1 MHILLEPRTPSA
13 RSVATRPLPR
23 PVVRGKFLFAG
34 DHKIYVKGVTYG
46 AFKWDED
53 GNEYTDLATIK
64 RDFSQMAEA
73 GINTVRIP
81 HTTPPRNLLDL
92 AHDHGLWVI
101 VGLSSEQFAG
111 YLIDRN
117 KKCPDIDGIIREKV
131 AQVAGHPALLCYAIG
146 NEISAPLVRWLG
158 SRRIERFLHRIYRNV
173 KSADPDGLV
182 TYVNYPTTEYLQ
194 LPFLDLVCFNVYLER
209 QETLRSYLL
218 RLHNIAGDRPL
229 IMSEL
234 GLDAM
239 RNGEQ
244 KQAQVLDWQIRTSFA
259 IGCAGVIVFAW
270 TDEWFRGN
278 KAVEDWAF
286 GLTDWKRRPKPSL
299 RTVSCAFAEIPFPV
313 CRTTA
318 KISVVICTYNGAE
331 TIRACLSALARQSY
345 RDFEVIVVNDGS
357 TDATA
362 EVATEYGVRVI
373 TTHNQGLSVAR
384 NLGWQAATGE
394 YIAYI
399 DDDAYPDVHWLEYL
413 AGAFATS
420 DHVAIGGPN
429 VEPIESGSVARC
441 VANAPGGPIHVLLT
455 DELAEHIPGCNM
467 AIRRWALK
475 AIGGF
480 DPQFRVAGD
489 DVDLCWRLQERGW
502 TLGFSPAAMVWHHQ
516 RSTARAYWRQQRG
529 YGRAEAL
536 LESKWP
542 SKYNVVGH
550 HTLTGRI
557 YGKGFGHLFGL
568 RSHVYHGVWGTA
580 PFQSLYERSAGVT
593 ASLPSMPE
601 WHLFIW
607 FLASCSLLS
616 LAWRPLVAAIP
627 LFCLAV
633 SISFAQAYRGAIHA
647 AFAPPPQSHWQSMK
661 LRAITAWL
669 HFIQP
674 IARLI
679 GRIEYGLV
687 FWRNSTCA
695 KFLLRRFYQY
705 AEWTHEAKPA
715 EERLAAIEGTLLAKR
730 AVVLRSDAFA
740 RWDMEVRGG
749 TFGAARLLMAVE
761 DHGGGAQYVRVGIW
775 PRCRSAALLP
785 GIVFLSLSLAAA
797 FNGAKAA
804 ALVFTGMVA
813 LIVIWVVRQAGY
825 AMGALATAALWKA
838 ENHQRAL

>member
-1 MHILLEPRTPSA
+1 MHLLVEAPA
-13 RSVATRPLPR
+13 AVAKAPPAVVPVLGR
-23 PVVRGKFLFAG
+23 PVVRGKFLFSG
-34 DHKIYVKGVTYG
+34 DTKVYVKGVTYG
-46 AFKWDED
+46 AFKADEN
-53 GNEYTDLATIK
+53 GNEYTDLTTID
-64 RDFSQMAEA
+64 RDFAQMADA

-81 HTTPPRNLLDL
+81 HTAPPRALLDL
-92 AHDHGLWVI
+92 AHRYGLWVM
-101 VGLSSEQFAG
+101 VGLSAEQFVG
-111 YLIDRN
+111 HLIDRN
-117 KKCPDIDGIIREKV
+117 KKCPDIDAIIGEKV

-146 NEISAPLVRWLG
+146 NEIGAPQVRWLG

-173 KSADPDGLV
+173 KSVDPHGLV

-239 RNGEQ
+239 RHGEQ

-259 IGCAGVIVFAW
+259 VGCAGVIVFAW
-270 TDEWFRGN
+270 TDEWFRGDE
-278 KAVEDWAF
+278 AVEDWAF
-286 GLTDWKRRPKPSL
+286 GLTDWERRPKPAL
-299 RTVSCAFAEIPFPV
+299 RSVSRAFAEIPFPL
-313 CRTTA
+313 CRTTP

-331 TIRACLSALARQSY
+331 TIRSCLSALARQSY
-345 RDFEVIVVNDGS
+345 RNFEVIVVNDGS

-362 EVATEYGVRVI
+362 KIADEYDARVI
-373 TTHNQGLSVAR
+373 TTHNHGLSAAR

-394 YIAYI
+394 YVAYI

-413 AGAFATS
+413 VGAFTAS
-420 DHVAIGGPN
+420 NHVAIGGPN
-429 VEPIESGSVARC
+429 VEPLESGNVARC

-480 DPQFRVAGD
+480 DPLFRVAGD
-489 DVDLCWRLQERGW
+489 DVDLCWRLQERDW
-502 TLGFSPAAMVWHHQ
+502 TLGFSPAAVVWHHQ
-516 RSTARAYWRQQRG
+516 RTSVRAYWKQQRG

-536 LESKWP
+536 LELKWP
-542 SKYNVVGH
+542 IKYNVVGH
-550 HTLTGRI
+550 HTLSGRI
-557 YGKGFGHLFGL
+557 YGKGFGHLVGL
-568 RSHVYHGVWGTA
+568 RSRIYHGVWGTA
-580 PFQSLYERSAGVT
+580 PFQSLYERSAGTT
-593 ASLPSMPE
+593 ASLPTMPE

-607 FLASCSLLS
+607 FLAACSLLS
-616 LAWRPLVAAIP
+616 LAWRPLIAAIP
-627 LFCLAV
+627 LLCLAIW
-633 SISFAQAYRGAIHA
+633 ISFAQAYRGAIHA
-647 AFAPPPQSHWQSMK
+647 SFTPPAESQYQDMK
-661 LRAITAWL
+661 LRAMTAWL

-695 KFLLRRFYQY
+695 KFLFRRFYQH
-705 AEWTHEAKPA
+705 AEWTSEPKPA
-715 EERLAAIEGTLLAKR
+715 EQRLASIEAALLAQR

-761 DHGGGAQYVRVGIW
+761 EHGSGAQYVRVGIW
-775 PRCRSAALLP
+775 PRCRAPALLP
-785 GIVFLSLSLAAA
+785 GVVFLLLSLAAA
-797 FNGAKAA
+797 LSRAGVA
-804 ALVFTGMVA
+804 ALVFTAIEA
-813 LIVIWVVRQAGY
+813 LIVTWVVRQAGC
-825 AMGALATAALWKA
+825 AMGALATAATAAGVDKP
-838 ENHQRAL
+838 